1 MADIFQD
8 ALKLMVGRVDETAAQ
23 LKGAFPHFADAK
35 GDWTTTPDGDWTG
48 GFWPGMCWLAAKATA
63 GARYR
68 RWALEWA
75 ERLRPRATSDTAFRG
90 FLFYYSAVLGAVLFN
105 DPAAREIALDGARH
119 WARTY
124 NPNAGCFP
132 LGDAAEEA
140 ADVPPSRVAYWDFD
154 APAGPDTEHD
164 SSATA
169 ITAAALLKLAAA
181 LKDAQRRKEIRAAA
195 EGTVRVLVEG
205 YLDTRGILDR
215 GCYSKRNNVAT
226 RNELIWGSYYLFEA
240 LCVLTGKLDAAK
252 I

>member
-1 MADIFQD
+1 MSHDTTSVSSSFFFFNDTATTEIYTLSLHD
-8 ALKLMVGRVDETAAQ
+8 AL
-23 LKGAFPHFADAK
+23 PI
-35 GDWTTTPDGDWTG
+35 
-48 GFWPGMCWLAAKATA
+48 C
-63 GARYR
+63 
-68 RWALEWA
+68 
-75 ERLRPRATSDTAFRG
+75 
-90 FLFYYSAVLGAVLFN
+90 
-105 DPAAREIALDGARH
+105 
-119 WARTY
+119 
-124 NPNAGCFP
+124 
-132 LGDAAEEA
+132 
-140 ADVPPSRVAYWDFD
+140 
-154 APAGPDTEHD
+154 PDTEHD